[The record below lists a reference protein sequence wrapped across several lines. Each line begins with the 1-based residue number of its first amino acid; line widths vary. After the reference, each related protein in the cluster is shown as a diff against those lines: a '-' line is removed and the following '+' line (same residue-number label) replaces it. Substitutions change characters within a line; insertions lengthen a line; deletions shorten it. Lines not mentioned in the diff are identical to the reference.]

1 MGLFSPKKK
10 TEIDTLQDDYDSSRK
25 LIRDL
30 KDEIAGLKNEKKI
43 TEEDIKHMV
52 RLKEERMEVANE
64 KKNLERDREKEN
76 AIAEVKDNYR
86 DKMEARLQKEVES
99 IKEMYAQILQ
109 RLPKVTVRQMDIV
122 NEEVGAASESE

>member
-122 NEEVGAASESE
+122 NEEVGAASEAE